1 MPGTRWRCEM
11 TNQNNKIRSKKHVD
25 SSPQSALERE
35 LITEHLRNKGYR
47 REDLRKLPKEEAKKL
62 MKDACMYASLKL
74 TEIEAKVSFRQ
85 KIRYE
90 Q

>member
-1 MPGTRWRCEM
+1 M
-11 TNQNNKIRSKKHVD
+11 TKPKNKADPKKHID

-35 LITEHLRNKGYR
+35 LIAEYLRNKGYR
-47 REDLRKLPKEEAKKL
+47 RKDLRKLSKEEAKKL

-74 TEIEAKVSFRQ
+74 AEIEAKVSFRQ
-85 KIRYE
+85 KIQYE